1 MLLVASGCAA
11 APSPATGSSPGAGSP
26 SAGDEQSGGP
36 GTPLRDGLSVRPG
49 SQLLGAVFEQD
60 GLSEVGGPV
69 VYAWSAVL
77 LIDGDPIEV
86 WRSYLT
92 AFPPQRNPG
101 LDPAGAPGCAR
112 SNRNLLLQPGCRV
125 LVVGTSEATG
135 GPQQYALTLSAP
147 DGDVTGHYQLMIA
160 SSGDYISEPRAR
172 VPDPGDGPGL
182 PDVVAQREPP
192 QVGDVLGPGVAKEYA
207 LLPGTVF
214 LAQYGPGSITGGFDV
229 ILQVSPEADLNAV
242 VGAYAEQ
249 ANQFPDSTTAEVVR
263 YSRVEGDT
271 TYTTVTPPGGAGG
284 YQGFIRVV
292 DQPGA
297 DHDYLYYSLVN
308 D

>member
-1 MLLVASGCAA
+1 VAAVLLFGSGCAA
-11 APSPATGSSPGAGSP
+11 APASEAGSSP
-26 SAGDEQSGGP
+26 AGDEQPGGP

-49 SQLLGAVFEQD
+49 SRLLGAVFEED
-60 GLSEVGGPV
+60 YRTGPDGPV
-69 VYAWSAVL
+69 LFRWSAVL

-86 WRSYLT
+86 WRSFLGQ
-92 AFPPQRNPG
+92 FPAEPNPG
-101 LDPAGAPGCAR
+101 VDPAGAPGCAR
-112 SNRNLLLQPGCRV
+112 ENRSLLLQPGCRV
-125 LVVGTSEATG
+125 QVLGTSEVTG
-135 GPQQYALTLSAP
+135 RPQQYALTLSAP

-160 SSGDYISEPRAR
+160 STGDFISEPRAR
-172 VPDPGDGPGL
+172 VPDPGDGLGL

-192 QVGDVLGPGVAKEYA
+192 QVGDVLGPGVADKYA
-207 LLPGTVF
+207 LLPGTTFV
-214 LAQYGPGSITGGFDV
+214 AQYGPGSITGGFDV
-229 ILQVSPEADLNAV
+229 ILQLSPGADLNAV

-249 ANQFPDSTTAEVVR
+249 ANQIPDLASTAFAGA
-263 YSRVEGDT
+263 SRVDGDT